1 MRHLKEISRLE
12 AFSDAVFAFALTL
25 LVVSL
30 EVPTS
35 YDGLMN
41 IMRGFVPFA
50 CSFAIVTWI
59 WYEHNKFF
67 RRYGMEDPF
76 TVFINGILLFLVL
89 FFVYPLKFMATMV
102 FARFGIGPDVTIAIR
117 NNQLPGLMVV
127 YGLGFVVLF
136 AAFAVLYGHAW
147 RKRDALGL
155 TDAEQLM
162 LKASLGHHLISIG
175 VGLASVG
182 VAVLFPV
189 RWSWLAGPLY
199 FVMGPLHGFWGHRSG
214 VKLERLQ
221 KSSAAAA
228 ARASVVVVA
237 ALALTASAFAE
248 ASADK
253 QPPQTPQTPRQRL
266 DAALERITGSV
277 KATWGIYAKSLETGE
292 EIAIDADRQMDTMSV
307 IKIPLMVEVFQQIK
321 DGTFTLKDKYTLT
334 AEDVLPGTGLMR
346 SLDPGAVVTVKDLI
360 TLMNIVSDNTA
371 TDVLYRMVGGP
382 DAVNRRMESLGLK
395 MTRAPAPSRTWFEAL
410 RAAPSAADF
419 HRAARHPYGLST
431 PREIGMLLERMERG
445 TLVDKASSDLML
457 QIMRGQ
463 IYRSRIPRLVSGF
476 RIPHKTGDFLPY
488 IANDVG
494 VLESPGTNVVLSVFT
509 ANHFGGGDTLEEAI
523 GRIAAEIAS
532 YFTYGASVPGRNSA
546 APPRGAGRHPY

>member
-41 IMRGFVPFA
+41 IMRGFIPFA
-50 CSFAIVTWI
+50 SSFAIVTWI

-67 RRYGMEDPF
+67 RRYGMEDAF

-102 FARFGIGPDVTIAIR
+102 FARFGIGPDVTITIR
-117 NNQLPGLMVV
+117 NNQLPGLMLV
-127 YGLGFVVLF
+127 YSLGFVVLF
-136 AAFAVLYGHAW
+136 TAFAVLYWHAW
-147 RKRDALGL
+147 RRRDALGL
-155 TDAEQLM
+155 TDAERLM

-175 VGLASVG
+175 IGLSSV
-182 VAVLFPV
+182 AIALLLPV
-189 RWSWLAGPLY
+189 RWSWLAGPMY
-199 FVMGPLHGFWGHRSG
+199 FLMGPVHGFWGHRSG
-214 VKLERLQ
+214 VRLERLQ
-221 KSSAAAA
+221 RSSAAARVSVAILAVLTHGTNAWAQPAQA
-228 ARASVVVVA
+228 A
-237 ALALTASAFAE
+237 
-248 ASADK
+248 
-253 QPPQTPQTPRQRL
+253 QTPRQRL
-266 DAALERITGSV
+266 DTALERVTRGV
-277 KATWGIYAKSLETGE
+277 NATWGIYAKSLETGE

-321 DGTFTLKDKYTLT
+321 DGRFTLKDKYTLT
-334 AEDVLPGTGLMR
+334 ADDVLPGTGILR
-346 SLDPGAVVTVKDLI
+346 SLDAGAVVTVRDLI

-382 DAVNRRMESLGLK
+382 DAVNRRMESLGLTR
-395 MTRAPAPSRTWFEAL
+395 TRAPALSRAWFDAL

-419 HRAARHPYGLST
+419 HRAGKHPFGLST
-431 PREIGMLLERMERG
+431 PREIGILLERMERG
-445 TLVDKASSDLML
+445 TLVDKASSELML

-509 ANHFGGGDTLEEAI
+509 ANHFGSGDTLEEAI

-532 YFTYGASVPGRNSA
+532 YFTYGASVPGRNNA
-546 APPRGAGRHPY
+546 APSRGSGRHPFLE